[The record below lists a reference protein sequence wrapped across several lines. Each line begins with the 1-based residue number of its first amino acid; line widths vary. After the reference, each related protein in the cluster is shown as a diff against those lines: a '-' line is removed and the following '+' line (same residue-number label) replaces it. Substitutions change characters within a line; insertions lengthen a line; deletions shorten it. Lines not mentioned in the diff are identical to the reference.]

1 MIPTRI
7 KVSAMMA
14 VVIHGAKIKTAAGN
28 SATTAGEIRNLMEAA
43 TKAVAP
49 AIREAE
55 TTGAGRTFQRAAGV
69 CRESGRPAR
78 MG

>member
-1 MIPTRI
+1 MPTRI
-7 KVSAMMA
+7 KISAMMA

-43 TKAVAP
+43 TKAVA
-49 AIREAE
+49 A

-69 CRESGRPAR
+69 CRESGKPA
-78 MG
+78 GIG